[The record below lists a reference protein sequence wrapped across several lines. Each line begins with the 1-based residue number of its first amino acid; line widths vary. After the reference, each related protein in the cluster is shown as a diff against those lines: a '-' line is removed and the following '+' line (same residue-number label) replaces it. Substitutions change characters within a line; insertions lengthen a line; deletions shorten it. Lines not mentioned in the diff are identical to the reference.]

1 MTETKKPTMSEI
13 VKSGDSEL
21 NNSTMVDP
29 AVDESR
35 DSPKPIGPVKVVTS
49 ECSKVSVNYH

>member
-1 MTETKKPTMSEI
+1 MSEI

-29 AVDESR
+29 AVEESR

-49 ECSKVSVNYH
+49 ECSEVSQL